1 MGKTKE
7 LSQDLRDR
15 IVDLHKSGMG
25 YKNISKLLGIK
36 VTTIG
41 AIKAHVEARL
51 KYAND
56 HLKDVQSDWKK
67 VLWSDET
74 KIELFGLNSTHHVWR
89 KKNAAYDPRNTVPTV
104 KHGGGNIM
112 FWGCFTAKGTGLL
125 HRITGKMDGAMYRA
139 VLRDNLLPSARKLK
153 MGRGWVFQRDNDPKD
168 TAKATK
174 EWLKKNHIKH
184 CSPAL
189 EYLFINCRPFYSP
202 REFASFILASVYI
215 TTDADVREAQRTL
228 ADCIQQVERTY
239 PDALVIVLGDF
250 NQSNLSYELPGYKQF
265 IKCPTRAENTLDHC
279 YTTVK
284 DAYWAIPRAALGL
297 SDHVMVH
304 LIPTY
309 RQKLKLIKPSVSTTK
324 RWTSEAVEELR
335 TCLDTTDWDMFK
347 GATHDLD
354 EYTDTWTSYI
364 HFCEERIL
372 PTRTRVSYS
381 NDKPWFTPKLR
392 QIRKEKEAALK
403 SGDRDCYREAKYRF
417 SKELRRAKSVYSE
430 KLQQQFTANDS
441 ASVWRGLRQITD
453 YRPQASKGQDDK
465 ALCQSL
471 SLHYARFDTS
481 SAMPNTSPP
490 PSVTAP
496 MDLTPSKAVPS
507 SSPPPLTITHHQSS
521 PPPFTNSEQDVRR
534 QFARLNPR
542 KAPGP
547 DGVSPSTLRHC
558 AEELTPVFTDIF
570 NSSLESC
577 QVPACLKTSTIV
589 PVPKKP
595 WITGLNDYRPV
606 ALTSV
611 VMKSLERL
619 ILPHLKSIT
628 TPLLD
633 PLQFAYRANRSVDDA
648 VNLALHSILQHLD
661 SPGTYARIL
670 FVDFSS
676 AFNTIRPALLQDK
689 LSQLSV
695 PDSLCRWITHF
706 LTDRRQYVRLGKTV
720 SDSVSISTG
729 SPQGCVLSPLLFSL
743 YTNCCTSSHQSVKL
757 IKFADDTT
765 LIELISN
772 GDETAYRREVARL
785 VSWCGHNNLQLNAQ
799 KTVEMIVDFR
809 KVTAPLPPLALMD
822 SPITIADSFRFLG
835 TTITR
840 DLKWEPTISS
850 LIKKAQ
856 QRMFFLRKLRKLKLP
871 PRMLA
876 QFYTAIIESILT
888 SSLTMWYADATV
900 RDRLRL
906 QRVMRAAKKVIG
918 CRLPSIQD
926 LYISRTRRRAGRITA
941 DPSHPGHG
949 LFSPLPSGRRLR
961 SIRTKTSR
969 YTNSFFP
976 SAIRLLNTK

>member
-1 MGKTKE
+1 MT
-7 LSQDLRDR
+7 S
-15 IVDLHKSGMG
+15 
-25 YKNISKLLGIK
+25 
-36 VTTIG
+36 
-41 AIKAHVEARL
+41 
-51 KYAND
+51 
-56 HLKDVQSDWKK
+56 HLT
-67 VLWSDET
+67 E
-74 KIELFGLNSTHHVWR
+74 R
-89 KKNAAYDPRNTVPTV
+89 
-104 KHGGGNIM
+104 
-112 FWGCFTAKGTGLL
+112 
-125 HRITGKMDGAMYRA
+125 
-139 VLRDNLLPSARKLK
+139 
-153 MGRGWVFQRDNDPKD
+153 
-168 TAKATK
+168 
-174 EWLKKNHIKH
+174 H
-184 CSPAL
+184 CTS
-189 EYLFINCRPFYSP
+189 I
-202 REFASFILASVYI
+202 
-215 TTDADVREAQRTL
+215 
-228 ADCIQQVERTY
+228 
-239 PDALVIVLGDF
+239 
-250 NQSNLSYELPGYKQF
+250 QSNK
-265 IKCPTRAENTLDHC
+265 
-279 YTTVK
+279 
-284 DAYWAIPRAALGL
+284 
-297 SDHVMVH
+297 
-304 LIPTY
+304 
-309 RQKLKLIKPSVSTTK
+309 
-324 RWTSEAVEELR
+324 
-335 TCLDTTDWDMFK
+335 
-347 GATHDLD
+347 
-354 EYTDTWTSYI
+354 
-364 HFCEERIL
+364 
-372 PTRTRVSYS
+372 
-381 NDKPWFTPKLR
+381 
-392 QIRKEKEAALK
+392 
-403 SGDRDCYREAKYRF
+403 
-417 SKELRRAKSVYSE
+417 
-430 KLQQQFTANDS
+430 
-441 ASVWRGLRQITD
+441 
-453 YRPQASKGQDDK
+453 
-465 ALCQSL
+465 
-471 SLHYARFDTS
+471 
-481 SAMPNTSPP
+481 
-490 PSVTAP
+490 
-496 MDLTPSKAVPS
+496 
-507 SSPPPLTITHHQSS
+507 
-521 PPPFTNSEQDVRR
+521 
-534 QFARLNPR
+534 
-542 KAPGP
+542 
-547 DGVSPSTLRHC
+547 
-558 AEELTPVFTDIF
+558 DIF

-595 WITGLNDYRPV
+595 RITGLNDYRPV

-633 PLQFAYRANRSVDDA
+633 PQFAYRANRSVDDA

-720 SDSVSISTG
+720 SDSVTISTG

-765 LIELISN
+765 LIGLISN

-888 SSLTMWYADATV
+888 SSITVWYAGATA

-906 QRVMRAAKKVIG
+906 QRVVRAAEKVIG
-918 CRLPSIQD
+918 CRFSSIQD
-926 LYISRTRRRAGRITA
+926 LYIQ
-941 DPSHPGHG
+941 DPEAC
-949 LFSPLPSGRRLR
+949 RRLR

-969 YTNSFFP
+969 YMNSFFP

>member
-1 MGKTKE
+1 MTSSLIERRG
-7 LSQDLRDR
+7 
-15 IVDLHKSGMG
+15 
-25 YKNISKLLGIK
+25 
-36 VTTIG
+36 
-41 AIKAHVEARL
+41 
-51 KYAND
+51 
-56 HLKDVQSDWKK
+56 
-67 VLWSDET
+67 ET
-74 KIELFGLNSTHHVWR
+74 VMNEEG
-89 KKNAAYDPRNTVPTV
+89 DRNTSGDQVSVPQPIAH
-104 KHGGGNIM
+104 KNN
-112 FWGCFTAKGTGLL
+112 GCNYI
-125 HRITGKMDGAMYRA
+125 ITNY
-139 VLRDNLLPSARKLK
+139 
-153 MGRGWVFQRDNDPKD
+153 FPKEK
-168 TAKATK
+168 AKA
-174 EWLKKNHIKH
+174 
-184 CSPAL
+184 
-189 EYLFINCRPFYSP
+189 
-202 REFASFILASVYI
+202 
-215 TTDADVREAQRTL
+215 
-228 ADCIQQVERTY
+228 
-239 PDALVIVLGDF
+239 
-250 NQSNLSYELPGYKQF
+250 
-265 IKCPTRAENTLDHC
+265 
-279 YTTVK
+279 
-284 DAYWAIPRAALGL
+284 
-297 SDHVMVH
+297 
-304 LIPTY
+304 
-309 RQKLKLIKPSVSTTK
+309 
-324 RWTSEAVEELR
+324 
-335 TCLDTTDWDMFK
+335 
-347 GATHDLD
+347 
-354 EYTDTWTSYI
+354 
-364 HFCEERIL
+364 
-372 PTRTRVSYS
+372 
-381 NDKPWFTPKLR
+381 
-392 QIRKEKEAALK
+392 
-403 SGDRDCYREAKYRF
+403 
-417 SKELRRAKSVYSE
+417 
-430 KLQQQFTANDS
+430 
-441 ASVWRGLRQITD
+441 
-453 YRPQASKGQDDK
+453 
-465 ALCQSL
+465 
-471 SLHYARFDTS
+471 
-481 SAMPNTSPP
+481 
-490 PSVTAP
+490 TAP

-507 SSPPPLTITHHQSS
+507 SSPPPLTIS
-521 PPPFTNSEQDVRR
+521 PPPITYHQFPPPPPPSFTISEQDVRR

-595 WITGLNDYRPV
+595 RITGLNDYRPV

-695 PDSLCRWITHF
+695 PASLCRWITHF

-720 SDSVSISTG
+720 SDSVTISTG

-765 LIELISN
+765 LIGLISN

-822 SPITIADSFRFLG
+822 SPVTITDSFRFLG

-856 QRMFFLRKLRKLKLP
+856 QRMFFLRKLRKLNLP

-888 SSLTMWYADATV
+888 SSITVWYAGATV

-906 QRVMRAAKKVIG
+906 QRVVRAAEKVIG

-926 LYISRTRRRAGRITA
+926 LYISRTRRCAGRITA

-961 SIRTKTSR
+961 SIRTRTSR